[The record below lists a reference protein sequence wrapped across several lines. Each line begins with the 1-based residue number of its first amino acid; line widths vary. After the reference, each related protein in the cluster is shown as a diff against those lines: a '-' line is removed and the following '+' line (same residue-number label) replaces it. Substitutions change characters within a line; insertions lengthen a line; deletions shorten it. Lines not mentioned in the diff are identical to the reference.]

1 MDRAWQ
7 AGRPHRLITGARPIT
22 GPGPDT
28 LRKGELVDQMALL
41 LLLLLGAVLT
51 VPLGQRLGLPAPV
64 LMTLAGVAMAFSS
77 FVPDVDIPPEII
89 LPALLPP
96 LLYAS
101 VQRTS
106 WRQFAANKRPIFLS
120 LIHIADAIVP
130 GLPIAAAV
138 ALGALVAPPDPVAA
152 SAVAGSLGLPRR
164 LVSILEGEGLFNDV
178 TAIVLYH
185 VAIAAAVSGTFSL
198 PEAFGLLILSA
209 VVAVV
214 VGLALG
220 WLTIKLMG
228 LLGDATLQVG
238 LTLLVPF
245 VSYVLAEELMGSG
258 VLAVLTTA
266 LFLAEHTADADDVQG
281 RLTGR
286 SFWEIVDTLVTGVAF
301 GLIGLELHSVFGTAG
316 DRVPELLGWG
326 LAVVAVVVGV
336 RLLWLLPATW
346 LAKRLHTRR
355 DYDEDIP
362 TSWRETVVMWWAGM
376 RGVASVALALA
387 IPLETDDGKPFPGR
401 DEIVFIAFVVIMA
414 TLVVQGLTLPWL
426 VRTLGVRADTDAE
439 RALER
444 ELAGRAAGAAKRRL
458 KEIEEEE
465 DFPDD
470 VVERLHRVA
479 YDIGARISPDMVDE
493 ERREA
498 YARRV
503 ERFKAVSRVQRD
515 MLSAARHEVL
525 SARNEPGA
533 DPEIVDRVLRYLDV
547 RSLR

>member
-1 MDRAWQ
+1 M
-7 AGRPHRLITGARPIT
+7 
-22 GPGPDT
+22 
-28 LRKGELVDQMALL
+28 DQMALL
-41 LLLLLGAVLT
+41 LLLLLGAVVS
-51 VPLGQRLGLPAPV
+51 VPLGERLGLPAPV
-64 LMTLAGVAMAFSS
+64 LMTLAGIGMAFAS

-106 WRQFAANKRPIFLS
+106 WRQFAANKRPIFL
-120 LIHIADAIVP
+120 LAVALVFVTTAAVAAVADAIVP

-152 SAVAGSLGLPRR
+152 TAVAGSLGLPRR

-198 PEAFGLLILSA
+198 PEAFGLLVLSA

-214 VGLALG
+214 VGLVLG

-245 VSYVLAEELMGSG
+245 VSYVLAEELKGSG

-266 LFLAEHTADADDVQG
+266 LFLAEHTADADDVLG
-281 RLTGR
+281 RLAGR
-286 SFWEIVDTLVTGVAF
+286 SFWQIVDTLVTGVAF
-301 GLIGLELHSVFGTAG
+301 GLIGLELHSVFGTAHG
-316 DRVPELLGWG
+316 RVPQLLGWG
-326 LAVVAVVVGV
+326 LAIVGVVVGV

-346 LAKRLHTRR
+346 LAIRLHRRR
-355 DYDEDIP
+355 DYEEDIP
-362 TSWRETVVMWWAGM
+362 TNWRETVVMWWAGM

-387 IPLETDDGKPFPGR
+387 IPLETDDGRPFPGR
-401 DEIVFIAFVVIMA
+401 DEIVFIAFTVIMA
-414 TLVVQGLTLPWL
+414 TLVFQGLTLPWL
-426 VRTLGVRADTDAE
+426 VRKLDVRADTEAE
-439 RALER
+439 QALEHS
-444 ELAGRAAGAAKRRL
+444 LAIRAAKAAKRRL
-458 KEIEEEE
+458 KEIEDSE
-465 DFPDD
+465 DFPED
-470 VVERLHRVA
+470 VQERLLRAA
-479 YDIGARISPDMVDE
+479 YDIGARISPDMVDD

-498 YARRV
+498 FARRA
-503 ERFKAVSRVQRD
+503 ERFRIFGRVQRE

-525 SARNEPGA
+525 SARSEPGS
-533 DPEIVDRVLRYLDV
+533 DPEVVDRVLRNLDV

>member
-1 MDRAWQ
+1 M
-7 AGRPHRLITGARPIT
+7 
-22 GPGPDT
+22 
-28 LRKGELVDQMALL
+28 DQMALL
-41 LLLLLGAVLT
+41 LLLLLGAVVT
-51 VPLGQRLGLPAPV
+51 VPLGDRLGLPAPV
-64 LMTLAGVAMAFSS
+64 LMTLAGVGMAFLS
-77 FVPDVDIPPEII
+77 FVPNVDVPPEVI

-106 WRQFAANKRPIFLS
+106 WRQFAANKRPIFL
-120 LIHIADAIVP
+120 LAVALVFLTTAAVAAVANAIVP
-130 GLPIAAAV
+130 GLPLAAAV

-152 SAVAGSLGLPRR
+152 TAVAGSVGLPRR

-209 VVAVV
+209 VVAVA
-214 VGLALG
+214 VGVALG

-266 LFLAEHTADADDVQG
+266 LFLAEYTADADDVLG

-286 SFWEIVDTLVTGVAF
+286 TFWEIVDTLVTGVAF
-301 GLIGLELHSVFGTAG
+301 GLIGLELHNVFGTADG
-316 DRVPELLGWG
+316 RRLEMAGWG

-336 RLLWLLPATW
+336 RLLYLLPATW

-355 DYDEDIP
+355 DVSEDIP
-362 TSWRETVVMWWAGM
+362 TGWRETVVMWWAGM

-401 DEIVFIAFVVIMA
+401 DEIVFIAFSVIMV
-414 TLVVQGLTLPWL
+414 TLVFQGLTLPWL
-426 VRTLGVRADTDAE
+426 VRKLRVKADLDAE
-439 RALER
+439 EALER
-444 ELAGRAAGAAKRRL
+444 ELAIRAAKAAKQRF
-458 KEIEEEE
+458 KEIQEVEE
-465 DFPDD
+465 FPED
-470 VVERLHRVA
+470 VVERLQRLA
-479 YDIGARISPDMVDE
+479 YDVGARISPDMVDD

-498 YARRV
+498 YAQRA
-503 ERFKAVSRVQRD
+503 ERFKAISRVQRE
-515 MLSAARHEVL
+515 MMSAARHAVL
-525 SARNEPGA
+525 SARSEAGA
-533 DPEIVDRVLRYLDV
+533 DPEVVDRVLRQLDV

>member
-1 MDRAWQ
+1 MDQ
-7 AGRPHRLITGARPIT
+7 L
-22 GPGPDT
+22 
-28 LRKGELVDQMALL
+28 ALL
-41 LLLLLGAVLT
+41 LLLLLGAVVT
-51 VPLGQRLGLPAPV
+51 VPLGERLGLPAPV
-64 LMTLAGVAMAFSS
+64 LMTLAGVGMAFLS
-77 FVPDVDIPPEII
+77 FVPNVNIPPEII

-106 WRQFAANKRPIFLS
+106 WRQFAANKRPIFL
-120 LIHIADAIVP
+120 LAVALVFVTTAAVAAVANAIVP
-130 GLPIAAAV
+130 GLPLAAAV

-152 SAVAGSLGLPRR
+152 TAVAGSLGLPRR

-209 VVAVV
+209 VVAVA
-214 VGLALG
+214 VGLAVG

-266 LFLAEHTADADDVQG
+266 LFLAEHTADADDVLG
-281 RLTGR
+281 RLAGR

-301 GLIGLELHSVFGTAG
+301 GLIGLELHNVFGTSHGRAWEM
-316 DRVPELLGWG
+316 VGWG
-326 LAVVAVVVGV
+326 LVVVVVVVGV

-355 DYDEDIP
+355 DYSEEIP

-426 VRTLGVRADTDAE
+426 VRKLRVRADADAE
-439 RALER
+439 AALER
-444 ELAGRAAGAAKRRL
+444 DLAFRAAKAARHRL
-458 KEIEEEE
+458 QEIQEVEEFTEE
-465 DFPDD
+465 
-470 VVERLHRVA
+470 VVERLHRMAHDV
-479 YDIGARISPDMVDE
+479 GARISPDMVDE
-493 ERREA
+493 DRREA
-498 YARRV
+498 YAKRA
-503 ERFKAVSRVQRD
+503 ERLRAVNRVQRE
-515 MLSAARHEVL
+515 MMSAARHAVL
-525 SARNEPGA
+525 SARSESGT
-533 DPEIVDRVLRYLDV
+533 DPEVVDRVLRQLDV